1 MSQMTRAS
9 ISIAVAVAMV
19 ALLSSK
25 VAAEEPPPQPAR
37 VEVGQ
42 EAPLFELDSSDGESL
57 RLAELRGES
66 PLILIFF
73 RGTW

>member
-1 MSQMTRAS
+1 MSRFTRLS
-9 ISIAVAVAMV
+9 ISVTVVAMTIVLV
-19 ALLSSK
+19 ASK
-25 VAAEEPPPQPAR
+25 ATPAAPPDLPER

-57 RLAELRGES
+57 RLAELRGEA

>member
-9 ISIAVAVAMV
+9 ISIAVAMAMV

-37 VEVGQ
+37 VEAGPGSTLVRVG
-42 EAPLFELDSSDGESL
+42 FFGW
-57 RLAELRGES
+57 RVAEVG
-66 PLILIFF
+66 
-73 RGTW
+73 GAAG